1 MKRHIRVIGDVHG
14 FVNRRAKQYGRERNY
29 LDLIHKVNYSVQIG
43 DFGLVPFIRSFEGQT
58 PVPEWI
64 SQVSPEHHR
73 IVLGNHDNYDVRV
86 PHYLGDFG
94 THSIP
99 LRENTFDFFYVRG
112 AYSIDQA
119 WRTIGISWWPQEEL
133 DWQQGNAAV
142 QAYAETKPRTV
153 FTHECPEEIIYLMGK
168 IPAGSFHPSRTHQY
182 LQAMVEQHRPE
193 LWVFGH
199 HHVNWVGEYKGTV
212 FMCLS
217 ELAFID
223 FDEDGHLLTKV
234 PQ

>member
-1 MKRHIRVIGDVHG
+1 MNNPPYFRVISDVHG
-14 FVNRRAKQYGRERNY
+14 FLDERASLFGRSRNY
-29 LDLIHKVNYSVQIG
+29 LSLIKDVSYSVQLG
-43 DFGLVPFIRSFEGQT
+43 DFGIIPFIPADGRVSTNVMEG
-58 PVPEWI
+58 VDAERHKI
-64 SQVSPEHHR
+64 
-73 IVLGNHDNYDVRV
+73 ILGNHDKYDIVL

-94 THSIP
+94 KHAIP
-99 LRENTFDFFYVRG
+99 LREGTFDFFYMRG
-112 AYSIDQA
+112 AYSIDKA

-142 QAYAETKPRTV
+142 QAYVEMKPRTV

-168 IPAGSFHPSRTHQY
+168 IPVGSFHPSRTHQY

-193 LWVFGH
+193 LWIFGH

-212 FMCLS
+212 FMCLA
-217 ELAFID
+217 ELAYVD
-223 FDEDGHLLTKV
+223 FDEDGQLMTKK